1 MKKLLI
7 ASLFALLP
15 TSAVFAQDLVSAD
28 SALIQEM
35 NESQMDAVSGQG
47 LTITSADVLAAL
59 PKISS
64 ALNTISP
71 LLPQQGK
78 SVVKL
83 VQVASNVAPIVNNLV
98 NGGKPTTSDIVT
110 LAQNGITAAIAI
122 KSLTN

>member
-1 MKKLLI
+1 MRKLLI

-15 TSAVFAQDLVSAD
+15 AGAVFAQDMAAVD
-28 SALIQEM
+28 GVVIQEM
-35 NESQMDAVSGQG
+35 NESQMDAVTGQG

-64 ALNTISP
+64 TLNSISP
-71 LLPQQGK
+71 LLPAQGK

-98 NGGKPTTSDIVT
+98 NGGKPTTGDIVT

>member
-64 ALNTISP
+64 TLNTISP